1 MISRSAA
8 PARVLIFSS
17 ESALTVVHYPD
28 SGKVGFR
35 SRSDGHGALLPREPE
50 LDYWEGEA

>member
-1 MISRSAA
+1 MI
-8 PARVLIFSS
+8 IFSS
-17 ESALTVVHYPD
+17 ESALTIVHYPD

-35 SRSDGHGALLPREPE
+35 ARSDGQGALLRREHE

>member
-1 MISRSAA
+1 MI
-8 PARVLIFSS
+8 IFSS

-35 SRSDGHGALLPREPE
+35 ARDGQGALLRREHE